1 MNPSLRQRILP
12 VLLAFFSVPVLAA
25 EAPPPPV
32 SPAEPAPIIK
42 AGDVVVAA
50 KNYEFDS
57 KTGLGHGTGGVR
69 VTFQDNVMTADE
81 VKYDSLHQKIWAKG
95 NVVMTSERG
104 AKVKGDT
111 TEAADSGDNGTV
123 WKCDEITGNFVTRQ
137 FEMGK
142 YRAHSGVV
150 YLAGESA
157 SATLEGK
164 GKGETVIHQG
174 SFTTCDLAETGEPHY
189 KMTSN
194 RIVYH
199 ADGSFTA
206 YNAVI
211 KVGTVPVLYL
221 PAMWGTTA
229 GEGELDVKPGVSGR
243 WGAYLLLSKSWKL
256 SDQVTTKMHLDLYS
270 KRGVAIGNET
280 RIVTDHSDTKTRLY
294 GINDNDTPKTRDAAG
309 SSKYNRRFDK
319 VPGRYRAEGY
329 HTQELGDGL
338 NLRMKVDK
346 MSDIDMMEDWFRE
359 EFRVNPQPKSFADVT
374 LDSERFSLSLSARK
388 RVNDFYSEAEQL
400 PMLKLDMPRQ
410 ALGDTNIYYESHS
423 SVGEMQMSFRKFD
436 KHFVGITEPT
446 DYKALR
452 ADSLHMF
459 YYPLKLDNDVE
470 LVPRAGM
477 RVTYYDT
484 SSSQRLTVNDLDAM
498 MAADDPDKY
507 LTPSSVT
514 KNYDSKGGSRLR
526 LASELGLEAS
536 TKYYRTWADYQ
547 SARWDI
553 DGLRHVVQPYI
564 NYTYNPPPTED
575 RENLYFFDEVDR
587 LIEQN
592 FIRLGLRQRWE
603 TRRSN
608 RIYTLASLENYADFH
623 FIRGDG
629 KAGPGDFGTRFR
641 FDPKETF
648 GLWTNAAV
656 DMQTGNLHRAEIGFG
671 VGDQKVFRTNISYL
685 YRNNYAARS
694 VYSMGSTLTDAV
706 GDSVFAHQYDRVH
719 YVCLGFLF
727 PICAK
732 TRGEV
737 RFEFDVMEQKL
748 ARQIYEITRDL
759 HCWDGALRLEVDE
772 GYGTSLMLIFT
783 LKAFPGF
790 KVGGGL

>member
-1 MNPSLRQRILP
+1 
-12 VLLAFFSVPVLAA
+12 
-25 EAPPPPV
+25 
-32 SPAEPAPIIK
+32 
-42 AGDVVVAA
+42 
-50 KNYEFDS
+50 
-57 KTGLGHGTGGVR
+57 
-69 VTFQDNVMTADE
+69 
-81 VKYDSLHQKIWAKG
+81 
-95 NVVMTSERG
+95 
-104 AKVKGDT
+104 
-111 TEAADSGDNGTV
+111 
-123 WKCDEITGNFVTRQ
+123 
-137 FEMGK
+137 MGK
-142 YRAHSGVV
+142 YKAQSGVF

-157 SATLEGK
+157 SMTMGDN
-164 GKGETVIHQG
+164 GQTVIQQAA
-174 SFTTCDLAETGEPHY
+174 FTTCDLAATGEPHY
-189 KMTSN
+189 KMVSN
-194 RIVYH
+194 RIVHH

-206 YNAVI
+206 YNAII
-211 KVGTVPVLYL
+211 KVGNVPVLYL

-229 GEGELDVKPGVSGR
+229 GEGEFEVQPGVSGR

-270 KRGVAIGNET
+270 KRGIAIGNET
-280 RIVTDHSDTKTRLY
+280 RIITAHADTKTRIYGLY
-294 GINDNDTPKTRDAAG
+294 DLDAPETSATPG
-309 SSKYNRRFDK
+309 FNRRFNTQDM
-319 VPGRYRAEGY
+319 RYRAEGY
-329 HTQELGDGL
+329 HKQELADGL

-359 EFRVNPQPKSFADVT
+359 EFRVNPQPKTFADVT
-374 LDSERFSLSLSARK
+374 LEGERFALSLSARK

-400 PMLKLDMPRQ
+400 PMLRLDMPRQ
-410 ALGDTNIYYESHS
+410 ALGDTNIYYEGHS

-436 KHFVGITEPT
+436 THPIDPSTGKPAVGPS

-459 YYPLKLDNDVE
+459 YYPLKLDSEVE
-470 LVPRAGM
+470 IVPRAGL
-477 RVTYYDT
+477 RVTYYDK
-484 SSSQRLTVNDLDAM
+484 SSRNRLTVNDLDAM

-514 KNYDSKGGSRLR
+514 KNYDSKGGSQLR
-526 LASELGLEAS
+526 LASELGFEAS

-547 SARWDI
+547 STRWDI
-553 DGLRHVVQPYI
+553 KGLRHVVQPYI

-623 FIRGDG
+623 FVHGDG
-629 KAGPGDFGTRFR
+629 NSTGPGDFGTRFR

-656 DMQTGNLHRAEIGFG
+656 DMQTGNLNRAEIG
-671 VGDQKVFRTNISYL
+671 VGIGDKKVFRTNISYL
-685 YRNNYAARS
+685 YRNSYTARS
-694 VYSMGSTLTDAV
+694 VYSMGSTLTDAI
-706 GDSVFAHQYDRVH
+706 GDSVFAHAYDRVH
-719 YVCLGFLF
+719 YVCLGFTF

-732 TRGEV
+732 TRGEI
-737 RFEFDVMEQKL
+737 RYEFDVVEQKM

-759 HCWDGALRLEVDE
+759 HCWDGAIRLEIDD
-772 GYGTSLMLIFT
+772 GYGSALMVIFT